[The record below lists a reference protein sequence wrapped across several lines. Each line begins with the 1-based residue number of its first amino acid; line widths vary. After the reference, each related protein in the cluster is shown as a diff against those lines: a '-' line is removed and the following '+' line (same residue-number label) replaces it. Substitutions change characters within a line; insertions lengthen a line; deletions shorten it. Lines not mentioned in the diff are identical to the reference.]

1 MENKQLTTVKEFTEE
16 RIEELV
22 QMIMRQTDYTIVE
35 ANEKLETAEYDHI
48 KVIKNYLGIPE
59 KKEPK
64 IKSIN
69 QEIYRQLRT
78 KLNVSTKEYI
88 DEQYSKLQK
97 DIDATFTKSGVN

>member
-1 MENKQLTTVKEFTEE
+1 MEKIVELTEE

-22 QMIMRQTDYTIVE
+22 QMIMRQTDYTAVE
-35 ANEKLETAEYDHI
+35 TNEKLEECNYDHI

-69 QEIYRQLRT
+69 QEIYKQLRT
-78 KLNVSTKEYI
+78 KLNVSTK
-88 DEQYSKLQK
+88 DHL
-97 DIDATFTKSGVN
+97 